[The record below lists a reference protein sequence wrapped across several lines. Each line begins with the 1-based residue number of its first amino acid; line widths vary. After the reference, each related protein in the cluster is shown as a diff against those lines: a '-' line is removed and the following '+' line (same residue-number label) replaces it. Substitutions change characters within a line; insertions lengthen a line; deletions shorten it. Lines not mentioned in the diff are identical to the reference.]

1 MCASHPVPETPP
13 RRAWPRRARGFTL
26 IELLVVIAI
35 IAVLAA
41 LLLPALASAKERGR
55 SIQCL
60 NNLRQLQQ
68 CAILYTVDFQDRFPP
83 NHSVYDIGT
92 GQPIPGMDLSL
103 TWCPGNARADT
114 DASMIERGHLF
125 PYNRSTEIYR
135 CPSDRAP
142 VHPLTGDSRPDL
154 RRTRSYNLS
163 QSVTGVPY
171 PAPIAY
177 IPAYEKLSEVR
188 RPPSTQ
194 LFMFIEVHE
203 EGILDALFGLP
214 PPGSP
219 WDGNMWFDL
228 PAGRHFQGCN
238 LSFADGHSQRFK
250 WKVPKV
256 FRELGQSVAP
266 GAEMEDYRL
275 LQSHMRP
282 DLL

>member
-1 MCASHPVPETPP
+1 MNTFLPSPARSP
-13 RRAWPRRARGFTL
+13 RPRPARSATGFTL
-26 IELLVVIAI
+26 IELLVVVAI

-60 NNLRQLQQ
+60 NNLRQLQL
-68 CAILYTVDFQDRFPP
+68 CATQYTVDFQDRFPP

-92 GQPIPGMDLSL
+92 GQPIPGLDLSL

-114 DASMIERGHLF
+114 DTSMIELGHLF
-125 PYNRSTEIYR
+125 PYHRSTEIYR

-142 VHPLTGDSRPDL
+142 VYPVAGGVRPDL

-163 QSVTGVPY
+163 QSVTGVPFT
-171 PAPIAY
+171 APLGY
-177 IPAYEKLSEVR
+177 IPTYQKLSQVR
-188 RPPSTQ
+188 RPPATE

-219 WDGNMWFDL
+219 WDGWMWFDL

-238 LSFADGHSQRFK
+238 LSFADGHAERFK
-250 WKVPKV
+250 WKAPKV
-256 FRELGQSVAP
+256 FRELGQAITP
-266 GAEMEDYRL
+266 GPEMEDFRR

-282 DLL
+282 DME